1 MRYLILL
8 LPLLLISCVKAPSSE
23 NCKSDQ
29 VATGHYLNANNLE
42 IIFTDS
48 CTKSTQSVASVSMSN
63 GQAAMEKHSPTALS
77 VGSTKTTCTYIDK
90 VSLVIFTCDDGSNP
104 QVQIN

>member
-8 LPLLLISCVKAPSSE
+8 LPLLLISCAKAPSTDK
-23 NCKSDQ
+23 CKSEQ
-29 VATGHYLNANNLE
+29 VASGHYLNTNNLE

-48 CTKSTQSVASVSMSN
+48 CTHSTQALASVSMAN
-63 GQAAMEKHSPTALS
+63 GVASMEKYAPNALAIGH
-77 VGSTKTTCTYIDK
+77 VKTTCTYIDNG
-90 VSLVIFTCDDGSNP
+90 SLVIFTCDDGSSP